1 MCKMN
6 RERKEFAIFKEL
18 LHMIPSMEAC
28 LMESSEEMVTS
39 IAELV
44 SG

>member
-1 MCKMN
+1 MCTMN
-6 RERKEFAIFKEL
+6 RERKEYGVFKEL
-18 LHMIPSMEAC
+18 LRMIPSMEAR
-28 LMESSEEMVTS
+28 LMESSEEMVTT